1 MISRIETLKNEMNA
15 VILAHNYQRG
25 DVQDIADFV
34 GDSLDLS
41 RKAAGTDAKVVV
53 FCGVYFMAET
63 AAILSPEKTVLIPD
77 ENAGCPLANMLSL
90 RELEDLR
97 LKHPDAVVVT
107 YVNSSAAVKAAGDM
121 CCTSA
126 NAVKIVSEIPP
137 EKEIIFAP
145 DMSLGSY
152 VAEETGRALIL
163 WHGYC
168 PTHHRILASDIL
180 NLKKERP
187 DALAAVHPECTEDV
201 RAAADFVG
209 STSQILKY
217 CHEEDAGTFIV
228 GTEIG
233 IIHRL
238 KKENPGKE
246 FLPASEMG
254 DCPNMK
260 LITLEK
266 IAWAL
271 EDNSYRVTVPEPT
284 ASLARC
290 AIERMLG

>member
-1 MISRIETLKNEMNA
+1 M
-15 VILAHNYQRG
+15 
-25 DVQDIADFV
+25 
-34 GDSLDLS
+34 
-41 RKAAGTDAKVVV
+41 KAASDT
-53 FCGVYFMAET
+53 
-63 AAILSPEKTVLIPD
+63 
-77 ENAGCPLANMLSL
+77 
-90 RELEDLR
+90 
-97 LKHPDAVVVT
+97 
-107 YVNSSAAVKAAGDM
+107 

-126 NAVKIVSEIPP
+126 NAVKIISKIPP

-152 VAEETGRALIL
+152 VAEKTGRDLIL

-180 NLKKERP
+180 NLKKEHP
-187 DALAAVHPECTEDV
+187 NALAAVHPECTEDV
-201 RAAADFVG
+201 RAGADFVG
-209 STSQILKY
+209 STSQILEY
-217 CHEEDAGTFIV
+217 CREKDAGTFIV

-266 IAWAL
+266 IAWSL